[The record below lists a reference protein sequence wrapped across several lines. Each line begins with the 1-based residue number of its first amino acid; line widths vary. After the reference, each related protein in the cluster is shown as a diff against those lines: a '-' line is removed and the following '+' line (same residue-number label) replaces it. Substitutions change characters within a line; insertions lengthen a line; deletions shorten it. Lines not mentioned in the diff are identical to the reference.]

1 MGLVHHTC
9 DMMRGILVNIKTHL
23 YSNDRGRMDRDYN
36 EEEYRTADESGHDFS
51 EKQGK
56 DHGDS
61 QRYSEDRTYAEE
73 GRYNA
78 ESPGDQRGNALM
90 LQSNA
95 HQSLQVRPLVPLLIS
110 FILFCV

>member
-1 MGLVHHTC
+1 MIMIPNLFIG
-9 DMMRGILVNIKTHL
+9 
-23 YSNDRGRMDRDYN
+23 RGRMDRDYN
-36 EEEYRTADESGHDFS
+36 EEEYRTADDLPGHDADFS

>member
-1 MGLVHHTC
+1 
-9 DMMRGILVNIKTHL
+9 MMMITNLIVFIA
-23 YSNDRGRMDRDYN
+23 RGRMDRDYD
-36 EEEYRTADESGHDFS
+36 EEEESSHDADFS

-73 GRYNA
+73 GSYNA
-78 ESPGDQRGNALM
+78 ESPRDQRGNALM

-95 HQSLQVRPLVPLLIS
+95 HQSLKVSLLVLLLIS
-110 FILFCV
+110 FRLFCV